1 MTGEDDASVGTN
13 APATFVPVAGEVYER
28 QLGRWS
34 RRLAPRF
41 LDFLGDGGGGKRII
55 DVGCGT
61 GSLTFSVA
69 ERHPTATI
77 VGCDI
82 AEPLLSY
89 ARTTNR
95 HPERVSFEHAD
106 ACALP
111 YDGGAFDWAL
121 CNFVL
126 MFVPDAKLAAREMAR
141 VARPG
146 GVVAATTWDFRGGF
160 TYIRMIADT
169 MTAMDAPEAEAWRAR
184 FFRSPGARPGALA
197 AIWREAGL
205 GDLRET
211 EITIRVEYADFAD
224 LWDPI
229 SGGPAFGVYFRSL
242 PPDWQARVREKV
254 EAAYLAGDPDGPRSF
269 AVTAW
274 AVAGTR

>member
-1 MTGEDDASVGTN
+1 MTGEDDASVGSN

-34 RRLAPRF
+34 RRIAPLF
-41 LDFLGDGGGGKRII
+41 LNFLGDAGEAKRII

-61 GSLTFSVA
+61 GSLTSSLA

-82 AEPLLSY
+82 AEPLLAY
-89 ARTTNR
+89 ARTANR
-95 HPERVSFEHAD
+95 HPERVTFEHAD

-111 YDGGAFDWAL
+111 YDEGAFDCAL

-126 MFVPDAKLAAREMAR
+126 MFVPDADLAAREMAR

-184 FFRSPGARPGALA
+184 FFSAPGARPGALA
-197 AIWREAGL
+197 ALWHGAGLRNVREA
-205 GDLRET
+205 
-211 EITIRVEYADFAD
+211 EITVRVEYANFAD

-229 SGGPAFGVYFRSL
+229 SSGPAFGVLIRSWS
-242 PPDWQARVREKV
+242 PEWQARVREKV
-254 EAAYLAGDPDGPRSF
+254 RAAYLAGDPDGPRSF
-269 AVTAW
+269 AITAW

>member
-1 MTGEDDASVGTN
+1 MALSPAGNSDTA
-13 APATFVPVAGEVYER
+13 AAATFIPVAGEVYEQ

-34 RRLAPRF
+34 RRLAPLF
-41 LDFLGDGGGGKRII
+41 LDFLGDGDEGKRII

-61 GSLTFSVA
+61 GSLTFSLA

-82 AEPLLSY
+82 AEPLLAY
-89 ARTTNR
+89 ARTANC

-111 YDGGAFDWAL
+111 YDEGAFDWAL

-126 MFVPDAKLAAREMAR
+126 MFVPDAKLAAREMVR

-169 MTAMDAPEAEAWRAR
+169 AAAMEAPGADAWRTR
-184 FFRSPGARPGALA
+184 FFCAPGARPGHLA
-197 AIWREAGL
+197 ALWREAGL
-205 GDLRET
+205 RDIREA
-211 EITIRVEYADFAD
+211 EITIRVDYANFSD

-229 SGGPAFGVYFRSL
+229 SSGPAFGVYFRSL
-242 PPDWQARVREKV
+242 SPDWQARVREKV
-254 EAAYLAGDPDGPRSF
+254 EKAYLAGDLDGLRSF

-274 AVAGTR
+274 AVVGTR

>member
-1 MTGEDDASVGTN
+1 MIGRDAASADTN

-28 QLGRWS
+28 QLGRWG
-34 RRLAPRF
+34 RRLAPLF
-41 LDFLGDGGGGKRII
+41 LDFLGDGGEGKRII

-61 GSLTFSVA
+61 GSLTFSLA
-69 ERHPTATI
+69 ERRPTATI

-111 YDGGAFDWAL
+111 YDEGAFDWAL

-126 MFVPDAKLAAREMAR
+126 MFVPDAKLAAREMTR

-160 TYIRMIADT
+160 TYIRMIADAAA
-169 MTAMDAPEAEAWRAR
+169 AMDAPGADAWRAR
-184 FFRSPGARPGALA
+184 FFSAPGARPGHLA
-197 AIWREAGL
+197 ALWREAGL
-205 GDLRET
+205 RDVREA
-211 EITIRVEYADFAD
+211 EITIRVDYADFAD
-224 LWDPI
+224 LWEPI

-242 PPDWQARVREKV
+242 PSEWRARVREKV
-254 EAAYLAGDPDGPRSF
+254 EAAYLCGDPDGPRSF

-274 AVAGTR
+274 AVAGMR